1 MIKKIEIKPIAILVM
16 VLFSWFTVVPQDQV
30 AQTGDTPGDKLKS
43 GKESY
48 EVGDYENSIKLL
60 EEYSADPQTPREKQ
74 AEAYYFL
81 AKNYYA
87 VDPVKVKD
95 MLLKVFETDWFLS
108 GDEKD
113 AYFKK
118 MSEEARQEFIDK
130 IPVEKYLQQAENAF
144 EQGKYAFARYLYRL
158 IAQKLPTKT
167 FDRRIKNCE
176 EAQAKRQQGLQ
187 VYREKQYSAAYAILK
202 ELSKSSP
209 DDEEVKA
216 AVTLVETQEIQ
227 PMVDAGN
234 KHFNEKNYKEAIPFF
249 EGLLIYIPGDREV
262 QGKLTACRE
271 MLEKERAAEAGNA
284 PISKEGKKLK
294 KKFPIIPV
302 LLGAVGVAVVA
313 YLLLKKKTPKTGSIY
328 VSSNPDKATIWLDNA
343 NTGKMTNT
351 TLSNIT
357 PGSHTVKLVLAGYQD
372 HSENVTVERGKV
384 AQVDVTLTSLPAI
397 LTSSDNV
404 QVPEGGQAVF
414 YVRLSEFPPSNVT
427 LTISKESGDENI
439 TIVSGS
445 SLLFTPTNGTG
456 NQAVTLA
463 AAWDEDAD
471 NGTAVIKIHAEGNMG
486 ILDKSITAVEQDV
499 GSQGA
504 LTVTPADKFFS
515 TGKQAGPFLPASKTY
530 ILQNTGR
537 GSINWTATK
546 LSNWITLSGTSGT
559 LATNATATVIVAL
572 NENVN
577 LLMQGNYSDTVTFIN
592 NTNAVGTTTRV
603 VELQVT
609 APTDTPPTVSIQ
621 SPANGAEVYGT
632 TAIQATTSDDKGV
645 SKVEIYIDGAFSTSL
660 INSPYTY
667 QWNTLTAAN
676 GNHSI
681 TAKAYD
687 TINQT
692 NEAQVTVTVNNGSL
706 VVDPTDGFYSSGY
719 VGGPFSPLV
728 VSYTLSNEGP
738 HAIQWTLSN
747 TKNWLS
753 LSSSSGTLAVGESD
767 IISVTI
773 NENANTLVTGTYND
787 VLTFTN
793 VTNGKGNTT
802 RGVTLSVS
810 DSLPTVSILSPTDGA
825 VVYGAVSIQVQA
837 TDNIAVSKVE
847 IYIDNVITTTLTVAP
862 YNYSWNTTAAA
873 DGSHMIKA
881 IAYDNLNQTNIAQV
895 GVTVNNSSMGVTPSD
910 NFSSSGTAG
919 GPFSPASIDYTISN
933 TGSSSIHWTLTKS
946 SNWLTLSSGSGTLAG
961 GGSVVVSVSI
971 NANANSLGAGT
982 YNDTLTFTNTTNGL
996 GSTTRS
1002 AALIVN

>member
-1 MIKKIEIKPIAILVM
+1 MKPTAIFILI
-16 VLFSWFTVVPQDQV
+16 LFTWFTVSPQDQ
-30 AQTGDTPGDKLKS
+30 AAPTGDTPGDKLKA

-81 AKNYYA
+81 ARNYNA
-87 VDPVKVKD
+87 VDPGKVKD
-95 MLLKVFETDWFLS
+95 MLLKTFETDWFFTI
-108 GDEKD
+108 DEKD

-118 MSEEARQEFIDK
+118 MSEEASREFIDK
-130 IPVEKYLQQAENAF
+130 IPVDKYLQQAENAF
-144 EQGKYAFARYLYRL
+144 EQGKYDFAKYLYRL
-158 IAQKLPTKT
+158 VSQKLPTKT
-167 FDRRIKNCE
+167 FDRQIKNCA

-187 VYREKQYSAAYAILK
+187 LYKDKQYSAAYAILK

-227 PMVDAGN
+227 PMVESGN

-249 EGLLIYIPGDREV
+249 EGLLIYIPGDKEI

-271 MLEKERAAEAGNA
+271 MLEKEKAAAEGNT

-313 YLLLKKKTPKTGSIY
+313 YLLLKKKTPKTGSIN
-328 VSSNPDKATIWLDNA
+328 VNSNPQGAAIWLDNA
-343 NTGKMTNT
+343 NTGKVTNIE
-351 TLSNIT
+351 LKGIT

-372 HSENVTVERGKV
+372 FSQPITAERGKV
-384 AQVDVTLTSLPAI
+384 AQVNATLISVPAI

-414 YVRLSEFPPSNVT
+414 YVRLSEFPPSDVT
-427 LTISKESGDENI
+427 VTISRESGDADI
-439 TIVSGS
+439 TIVSQTQLTFSTTSGKD
-445 SLLFTPTNGTG
+445 

-471 NGTAVIKIHAEGNMG
+471 NSTAVIKIHDEGNTG
-486 ILDKSITAVEQDV
+486 IQDKTITAVEQDAGNKGV
-499 GSQGA
+499 

-515 TGKQAGPFLPASKTY
+515 TGRQAGPFVPASKTY
-530 ILQNTGR
+530 VLQNTGK

-546 LSNWITLSGTSGT
+546 LSNWITLSGTNGT
-559 LATNATATVIVAL
+559 LATNDYVQVSVAL

-577 LLMQGNYSDTVTFIN
+577 LLQQGNYSDTVSFIN
-592 NTNAVGTTTRV
+592 NTNSVGTTTRL

-632 TAIQATTSDDKGV
+632 TVIQATASDDKGV

-676 GNHSI
+676 GNHTI

-692 NEAQVTVTVNNGSL
+692 NEAQVTVTVNNSIMG
-706 VVDPTDGFYSSGY
+706 VTPADNFSSFGY
-719 VGGPFSPLV
+719 FGGPFTPPSI
-728 VSYTLSNEGP
+728 SYTVSNPGP
-738 HAIQWTLSN
+738 HAIQWTLAN
-747 TKNWLS
+747 TKNWLT
-753 LSSSSGTLAVGESD
+753 LSSGSGTLAVGESV
-767 IISVTI
+767 IVAVTI
-773 NENANTLVTGTYND
+773 NANANTLVAGTYTD
-787 VLTFTN
+787 VLTFVN
-793 VTNGKGNTT
+793 VTNGRGNTT
-802 RGVTLSVS
+802 RAVTLSVS
-810 DSLPTVSILSPTDGA
+810 DSPPTVSILSPTDGA
-825 VVYGAVSIQVQA
+825 VVHGTVSVQAQA
-837 TDNIAVSKVE
+837 TDNIVVSKVE
-847 IYIDNVITTTLTVAP
+847 IYIDNVIAATLTVAP
-862 YNYSWNTTAAA
+862 YNYSWNTAAVT
-873 DGSHMIKA
+873 DGSHVIKA
-881 IAYDNLNQTNIAQV
+881 IAYDNLNQTNMVQV
-895 GVTVNNSSMGVTPSD
+895 WVTVNNSSMGVTPSD
-910 NFSSSGTAG
+910 NFSSTGTAG
-919 GPFSPASIDYTISN
+919 GPFSPVSIDYTLSN
-933 TGSSSIHWTLTKS
+933 TGSSSIQWAITKS
-946 SNWLTLSSGSGTLAG
+946 SNWLTVSSASGTLVG
-961 GGSVVVSVSI
+961 GGTVVVTVTV

-982 YNDTLTFTNTTNGL
+982 YNDTLTFTNSTNGL
-996 GSTTRS
+996 GNTTRS
-1002 AALIVN
+1002 AALTVN

>member
-1 MIKKIEIKPIAILVM
+1 MIKKIGMKPTAIFILI
-16 VLFSWFTVVPQDQV
+16 LFTWFTVAPQDQA
-30 AQTGDTPGDKLKS
+30 AQTGDTPVDKLKS

-60 EEYSADPQTPREKQ
+60 EEYSADPLTPREKQ

-81 AKNYYA
+81 ARNYNA
-87 VDPVKVKD
+87 VDPGKVKD
-95 MLLKVFETDWFLS
+95 ILLKTFETDWFFTI
-108 GDEKD
+108 DEKD

-118 MSEEARQEFIDK
+118 MSDEARQEFIDK
-130 IPVEKYLQQAENAF
+130 IPVDKYLQQAENAF
-144 EQGKYAFARYLYRL
+144 EQGKYDFARYLYRL
-158 IAQKLPTKT
+158 VSQKLPTKT
-167 FDRRIKNCE
+167 FDRQIRNCA

-187 VYREKQYSAAYAILK
+187 LYREKQYSAAYAILK

-249 EGLLIYIPGDREV
+249 EGLLIYVPGDREV

-302 LLGAVGVAVVA
+302 LLGVVGVAVVA
-313 YLLLKKKTPKTGSIY
+313 YLLFKKKSSKTGSIN
-328 VSSNPDKATIWLDNA
+328 VTSNPKGAAIWLDNA
-343 NTGKMTNT
+343 NTGKVTNIELT
-351 TLSNIT
+351 GIT

-372 HSENVTVERGKV
+372 HSESVTVERGKV
-384 AQVDVTLTSLPAI
+384 AQIEAILTTVPTI
-397 LTSSDNV
+397 LTSSSNV
-404 QVPEGGQAVF
+404 QVPEGGQEEFEVW
-414 YVRLSEFPPSNVT
+414 LSELPSANVT
-427 LTISKESGDENI
+427 VTVGKESGDDDI
-439 TIVSGS
+439 TVVSGS
-445 SLLFTPTNGTG
+445 SLVFSTTTGT
-456 NQAVTLA
+456 QHQVVTLA
-463 AAWDEDAD
+463 AASDEDTE
-471 NGTAVIKIHAEGNMG
+471 NGTAIIKIHAEGNTG
-486 ILDKSITAVEQDV
+486 IQDKSITAVEQDAGNKGV
-499 GSQGA
+499 

-515 TGKQAGPFLPASKTY
+515 TGKQAGPFVPASKIY
-530 ILQNTGR
+530 LLQNTGK
-537 GSINWTATK
+537 GSINWSATK
-546 LSNWITLSGTSGT
+546 ISNWITLSSTSGT
-559 LATNATATVIVAL
+559 LATNDYVQVSVAL

-577 LLMQGNYSDTVTFIN
+577 LLQQGNYSDTVSFIN
-592 NTNAVGTTTRV
+592 NTNSVGTTTRV

-609 APTDTPPTVSIQ
+609 APTDNPPTVSIQ

-632 TAIQATTSDDKGV
+632 TAIQATASDDKGV

-660 INSPYTY
+660 ISSPYTY
-667 QWNTLTAAN
+667 QWNTLTVAN
-676 GNHSI
+676 GNHTI

-706 VVDPTDGFYSSGY
+706 EVDPTDNFSSNGF

-728 VSYTLSNEGP
+728 ASYTISNQGP
-738 HAIQWTLSN
+738 HSIQWTLSN
-747 TKNWLS
+747 TKNWLT
-753 LSSSSGTLAVGESD
+753 LSSSSGTLAAGEFV
-767 IISVTI
+767 IVSVTI
-773 NENANTLVTGTYND
+773 NENANVLVAGTYSD

-793 VTNGKGNTT
+793 TTNGKGNTT
-802 RGVTLSVS
+802 RGVTLQVS
-810 DSLPTVSILSPTDGA
+810 DSPPTVSILSPTEA
-825 VVYGAVSIQVQA
+825 AIVYGTVSIQVQA
-837 TDNIAVSKVE
+837 TDNIGVSKVE
-847 IYIDNVITTTLTVAP
+847 IYIDTLLATTLTVAP
-862 YNYSWNTTAAA
+862 YTYSWNTTAVT
-873 DGSHMIKA
+873 DGIHTIKA
-881 IAYDNLNQTNIAQV
+881 VATDTSNLTNEVQV
-895 GVTVNNSSMGVTPSD
+895 GVIVNNSSMGVTPSD

-933 TGSSSIHWTLTKS
+933 TGSSSIHWAITKN

-961 GGSVVVSVSI
+961 GGSVIVTVTV

-982 YNDTLTFTNTTNGL
+982 YNDTLTFTNTTNSL